1 MSYNRNKKKT
11 IKERRKP
18 MFDLNESLS
27 LWINHVKDKMK
38 LSESES
44 KELKEI
50 LSQRISGLKSQ
61 GLDEEE
67 SFVIAAKRL
76 SKEKGYH
83 LILSE
88 GPAWKEVAIK
98 AKETRSETNRVKSI
112 LMVVMFSL
120 IAGTMSKLPEWIY
133 GSNNYSMAYGMTVF
147 KNITLYVLPL
157 VALYLLIQHKSSRKM
172 ILVLMGIF
180 ALTILLINV
189 YPFSGDRNTEI
200 LTGLHTPLLMWLIVG
215 VAYLGDEWKISKR
228 RMDFIRFTG
237 ESFIYGVLIYSG
249 LMVLIGFIFL
259 IFSSINIDVSEFITK
274 YLIVYG
280 SYGTVLVTIYQVEKK
295 NLMENFAPILAK
307 IFSPLFLIAMMVF
320 LLTIIFTG
328 RNPLVDRN
336 YLIAF
341 DVMLILVLALVL
353 YVVSSRKDDEKVGL
367 FDYLSIG
374 LIVTAMMIDGI
385 ALIQILVRL
394 ANLGITPN
402 KMAALGEN
410 VLVFVNLGGL
420 AYYYIKV
427 IQKHVQFDILERFQ
441 TRYLTIYAG
450 WLAIVAFIFPLLF
463 GFK

>member
-1 MSYNRNKKKT
+1 
-11 IKERRKP
+11 
-18 MFDLNESLS
+18 MFDLTESLN

-38 LSESES
+38 LSESET
-44 KELKEI
+44 KELRETLVKKVSS
-50 LSQRISGLKSQ
+50 LSSQ
-61 GLDEEE
+61 GLSEEE
-67 SFVIAAKRL
+67 SFLISAKRL

-83 LILSE
+83 LVLSE
-88 GPAWKEVAIK
+88 GPLWKEVAIK
-98 AKETRSETNRVKSI
+98 AKETQTETNRLRSI
-112 LMVVMFSL
+112 LMVVFFSL

-133 GSNNYSMAYGMTVF
+133 GTNNYSMAYGMMVF

-172 ILVLMGIF
+172 ILVVMGIF
-180 ALTILLINV
+180 ALTIVLINV
-189 YPFSGDRNTEI
+189 YPFNGDRNTEI
-200 LTGLHTPLLMWLIVG
+200 LTGLHTPLLLWLIVG

-249 LMVLIGFIFL
+249 LTVLIGFIFL
-259 IFSSINIDVSEFITK
+259 IFSSINIDVSEFVTK

-280 SYGTVLVTIYQVEKK
+280 SYGTVLVTVYQVEKK

-307 IFSPLFLIAMMVF
+307 IFSPLFLIAMGVF

-341 DVMLILVLALVL
+341 DAMLILVLALVL
-353 YVVSSRKDDEKVGL
+353 YVLSARKEDEKVGL
-367 FDYLSIG
+367 FDYLSCG
-374 LIVTAMMIDGI
+374 LILTAMMIDGI
-385 ALIQILVRL
+385 ALVEIILRL
-394 ANLGITPN
+394 ASMGITPN

-410 VLVFVNLGGL
+410 VLVFVNLAGL
-420 AYYYIKV
+420 AYFYIKV
-427 IQKHVQFDILERFQ
+427 MRKQVLFERLERFQ
-441 TRYLTIYAG
+441 TNYLVIYAG
-450 WLAIVAFIFPLLF
+450 WLAIVAFLFPIFF